1 MKVHL
6 NESVSQV
13 NTFAINENEEDEE
26 DIYDKSVNAS
36 SGNDSEFHSRNSK
49 VYLIIIYL
57 AHCLFLLTE
66 HFKMILKTLNEEKRF
81 LKIFIIRVIQVKYQD
96 TMTRIYIQIRG

>member
-49 VYLIIIYL
+49 VYLIIIHL
-57 AHCLFLLTE
+57 ARCFSLLIGY
-66 HFKMILKTLNEEKRF
+66 FKMTSEILNERKKF
-81 LKIFIIRVIQVKYQD
+81 LKIFII
-96 TMTRIYIQIRG
+96 